1 MSWQDD
7 FVQAV
12 NNTDEPLEWDGY
24 TYQPGARRMVPFLAM
39 ANSFGD
45 PRSVNGTHQIFRSP
59 DGTTGVI
66 PPREVQRG
74 KVAVA
79 WNAGSG
85 PGYSISWDEIPTIE
99 FYNVDGERIFTVYD
113 DPTGDKIMP
122 ANASIE
128 QQRDLEKTIRRQQ
141 AQINQLLALQGLSE
155 SDLPDDSEI
164 PPDVLDIPSDD
175 SSASTTQSPWAH
187 AENE

>member
-12 NNTDEPLEWDGY
+12 NDTDNDIEWDGY
-24 TYQPGARRMVPFLAM
+24 IYHPGQRRMVPYLAM
-39 ANSFGD
+39 TNSFGD
-45 PRSVNGTHQIFRSP
+45 PRSVNGTHQIFRAP
-59 DGTTGVI
+59 DGTSGVI
-66 PPREVQRG
+66 APREIQRG
-74 KVAVA
+74 KVSVA

-85 PGYSISWDEIPTIE
+85 PGYSITWDQIPKIT
-99 FYNVDGERIFTVYD
+99 FYNVDGERIYTVVD

-128 QQRDLEKTIRRQQ
+128 HQRDLETTIRRQQ
-141 AQINQLLALQGLSE
+141 RQINQLLALQGIE
-155 SDLPDDSEI
+155 AHDLPDDEI
-164 PPDVLDIPSDD
+164 PPDLADIPADD
-175 SSASTTQSPWAH
+175 STASTTQSPWAH

>member
-7 FVQAV
+7 FVQAS
-12 NNTDEPLEWDGY
+12 NNTDEPIEWDGY

-39 ANSFGD
+39 TNSFGD

-66 PPREVQRG
+66 PPREIQRG

-85 PGYSISWDEIPTIE
+85 PGYSILWDEIPKLE

-122 ANASIE
+122 ANASVE
-128 QQRDLEKTIRRQQ
+128 HQRDLETTIRKQQ
-141 AQINQLLALQGLSE
+141 RQINQLLALQGLDAN
-155 SDLPDDSEI
+155 DLPDDSEI
-164 PPDVLDIPSDD
+164 PPDLSDIPADD